1 MRIKNKEL
9 DKRYK
14 ELEQPDR
21 MEYLAISSIYERRE
35 NTYEQTYDILWGI
48 KYFVMLFF
56 IFILFSAANA
66 ISESNGVEGVSLS
79 GFIEEIKDTSFFE
92 FSMVILLGIFTLL
105 IEFLIMCRSFSN
117 SGKRK
122 KVLVDFL
129 SERNV

>member
-1 MRIKNKEL
+1 MKIKNKEL

-14 ELEQPDR
+14 ELDQQDR

-105 IEFLIMCRSFSN
+105 IEFLIMCKSFSN

-122 KVLVDFL
+122 KVLVEFL